1 MKKGV
6 VRAPFSL
13 LYREMRHVDNEYT
26 CNILMMLCFL
36 RYLTFDYNFIF
47 YIYLC

>member
-6 VRAPFSL
+6 FRAPFSL
-13 LYREMRHVDNEYT
+13 LYREMRHVDNEY
-26 CNILMMLCFL
+26 NILMMFCFL

-47 YIYLC
+47 DIYLC